1 MLYTWQPPDI
11 KWPNAETTTAVYNS
25 DPGLFTT
32 VTCLIIIG
40 EDGYVI
46 GSGTLRNLIHGQQV
60 NWETRKKSISAK
72 VFHGASSFCEALG
85 ASHQNLLL
93 HISLER
99 ASATPES
106 TEEVSRIWIHQSCSH
121 SCHLVGHGLAQQVR
135 RVLCF
140 VGVQASHHAKHIAT
154 SHFFIRFCSL
164 QKVKDLNH
172 WLHPSFRWS
181 WTCSCEQVQP
191 PLLCLFPF
199 DSTVPWKGIEKQLPL
214 PFLHEFALLQ
224 LWIQRIIQR
233 MDQKL
238 HAWVNEG
245 LGFNLEIKCLTSLD
259 WIISWFH

>member
-1 MLYTWQPPDI
+1 M
-11 KWPNAETTTAVYNS
+11 
-25 DPGLFTT
+25 
-32 VTCLIIIG
+32 
-40 EDGYVI
+40 
-46 GSGTLRNLIHGQQV
+46 GSKLTGKREKKVSPRRYFMELR
-60 NWETRKKSISAK
+60 
-72 VFHGASSFCEALG
+72 ASVRPLVLRIR
-85 ASHQNLLL
+85 NLLL

-199 DSTVPWKGIEKQLPL
+199 DSTVPWKGIENQLPL

-245 LGFNLEIKCLTSLD
+245 LGFNLEIKCLTS
-259 WIISWFH
+259 